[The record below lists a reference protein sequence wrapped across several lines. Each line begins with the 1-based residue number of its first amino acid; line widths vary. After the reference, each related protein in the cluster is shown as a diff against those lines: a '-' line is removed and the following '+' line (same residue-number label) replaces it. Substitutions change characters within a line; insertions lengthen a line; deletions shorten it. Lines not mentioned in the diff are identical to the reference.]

1 MAKLVHN
8 KFATVY
14 WFSLLTYQLI
24 FTITLVGKYDIF
36 MQHSEDTHFP
46 DVCTPSRAKQL

>member
-1 MAKLVHN
+1 MAKFVQT

-14 WFSLLTYQLI
+14 WFSLLTNQLI

-36 MQHSEDTHFP
+36 MQHFEDTHFP
-46 DVCTPSRAKQL
+46 DARTPS